1 MSCPVFIAESFA
13 VRTSAHFL
21 HLSSQSYAQHVALAE
36 FYDGMLDKVDAFA
49 EVTQGANGRIT
60 KYPSITPDD
69 TDDPV
74 EQLEE
79 YLDTITAEERV
90 CKNSQA
96 LLNILAELEQLTKNT
111 LYKLKFLK

>member
-13 VRTSAHFL
+13 VRTSAHML
-21 HLSSQSYAQHVALAE
+21 HLASHSYAQHIALNE
-36 FYDGMLDKVDAFA
+36 FYEGMLDKVDSFA
-49 EVTQGANGRIT
+49 EVYQGVNGQIE
-60 KYPSITPDD
+60 KYPSITPDQ

-74 EQLEE
+74 ELLEE